1 MLKLFVV
8 DTEGGGGGVNTS
20 SNSSSTINKTNKQ
33 NANNR
38 YWPVDH
44 LNRYDNRNHQKRTRN
59 NRRYKNHRHQ
69 PYPYCTQCTARPQM
83 QASGNTTRDIAQFK

>member
-1 MLKLFVV
+1 MPLDSELI
-8 DTEGGGGGVNTS
+8 DRS
-20 SNSSSTINKTNKQ
+20 SGHCLSIDDYNKTNKE

-83 QASGNTTRDIAQFK
+83 QASGNTIRDIAQFK